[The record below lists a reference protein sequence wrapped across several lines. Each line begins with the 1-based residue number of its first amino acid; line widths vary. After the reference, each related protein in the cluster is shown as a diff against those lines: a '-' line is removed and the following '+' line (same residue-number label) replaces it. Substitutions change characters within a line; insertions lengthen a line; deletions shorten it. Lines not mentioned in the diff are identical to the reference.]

1 MRRNLPK
8 RNFLVWRHRIF
19 MALVTAVCIVVVGWV
34 WHPRKSIDQANVAP
48 LASET
53 SSTQQQRKVGL
64 DVSGVKTAIG
74 SQVEAF
80 RKEIAQ
86 FDQQDVTFSV
96 PKEFEGKTIAET
108 TLPLKQKVIALTF
121 DDGPWPR
128 TTEQVLEILA
138 QNDIKATFFW
148 IGNNLRKFPEIAKLV
163 VGAGHT
169 IGNHTWHHWY
179 RRMDQST
186 AAREIKDTAELI
198 YKTTGV
204 KTSLFR
210 PPGGFLNNGPADYA
224 KKNNYAVM
232 MWSADSRDWFYR
244 LTPPQV
250 MVNNVLREAQPGGIV
265 LMHDGGGD
273 RSKTVKALPQVI
285 AGLRQRG
292 YKFVTVP
299 ELLEMKDKELKLAEG
314 KRNTTTTKALK

>member
-8 RNFLVWRHRIF
+8 RNFLVRRHRIF

-34 WHPRKSIDQANVAP
+34 WHPRKSTDQVKLAP
-48 LASET
+48 LVPQT
-53 SSTQQQRKVGL
+53 SSLTQQQRKVGL
-64 DVSGVKTAIG
+64 DVSGVKMAIS

-80 RKEIAQ
+80 RKQMSQ
-86 FDQQDVTFSV
+86 FDQQNITFSI
-96 PKEFEGKTIAET
+96 PKEFQGKTIAET
-108 TLPLKQKVIALTF
+108 TLPLKEKVIALTF

-128 TTEQVLEILA
+128 TTEQVLDILE

-148 IGNNLRKFPEIAKLV
+148 IGNNLRKFPEIANLV
-163 VGAGHT
+163 VEAGHT

-179 RRMDQST
+179 HRMDPST

-224 KKNNYAVM
+224 KNHNYAVM

-285 AGLRQRG
+285 AGLKQRG

-299 ELLEMKDKELKLAEG
+299 ELLEMKDQELKLAGG
-314 KRNTTTTKALK
+314 KRNTTKALK